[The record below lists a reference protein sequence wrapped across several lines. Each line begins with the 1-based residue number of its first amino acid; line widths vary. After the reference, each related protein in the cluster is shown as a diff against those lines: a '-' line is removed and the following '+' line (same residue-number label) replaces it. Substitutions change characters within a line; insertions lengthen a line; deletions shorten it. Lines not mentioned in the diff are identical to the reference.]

1 MTPTQPWR
9 AGFDEWDA
17 NHSNAVGLDAH
28 QVAIEEAWA
37 ACDAR
42 WRKAATEH
50 RCCKRDG
57 AYPCESDCRCLHS
70 TRNCA
75 EAILEEVDNV

>member
-9 AGFDEWDA
+9 GAFDRWEKT
-17 NHSNAVGLDAH
+17 AVSPGWLALPH
-28 QVAIEEAWA
+28 EAWA

-75 EAILEEVDNV
+75 EAILEEVGRE